1 MKQFNEI
8 FFFIF
13 FIILLLSNYSKAK
26 TIIGKAKIIDG
37 DTIHININKIRLH
50 GIDAPET
57 KQTCKIES
65 QDWFCGKQSTKEL
78 KKLIN
83 NQNVECRA
91 NDIDIYNG
99 SDSSIDKL
107 NGNWIVINYWAD
119 WCAPCIKEIPELN
132 EFASE
137 NDDLLVYTFNF
148 DQLDEED
155 LAPIAEKFNIQVPSL
170 ITHPRDIWGIQTP
183 PAVPATFFI
192 NPKGK
197 IVLSLFRPQT
207 KDALNKIFS
216 ELKQAG

>member
-1 MKQFNEI
+1 MKQR
-8 FFFIF
+8 
-13 FIILLLSNYSKAK
+13 IIQLFCLL
-26 TIIGKAKIIDG
+26 IIIS
-37 DTIHININKIRLH
+37 
-50 GIDAPET
+50 
-57 KQTCKIES
+57 C
-65 QDWFCGKQSTKEL
+65 
-78 KKLIN
+78 
-83 NQNVECRA
+83 QN

-207 KDALNKIFS
+207 KDALNNILS

>member
-1 MKQFNEI
+1 MKQR
-8 FFFIF
+8 
-13 FIILLLSNYSKAK
+13 IIQLFCLL
-26 TIIGKAKIIDG
+26 IIIS
-37 DTIHININKIRLH
+37 
-50 GIDAPET
+50 
-57 KQTCKIES
+57 C
-65 QDWFCGKQSTKEL
+65 
-78 KKLIN
+78 
-83 NQNVECRA
+83 QN

-183 PAVPATFFI
+183 PAVPATYFI

-207 KDALNKIFS
+207 KDALNSIFS
-216 ELKQAG
+216 ELKKAG